1 MYLESGKQIDQL
13 CEIYGVGGVVVVKR
27 LCTPVILRDTV
38 EYHLSTGRGNR

>member
-1 MYLESGKQIDQL
+1 MYPGTGKLIDRL

-38 EYHLSTGRGNR
+38 EYHLSAGRGNW